1 MNKLKAVTLLVA
13 VAASLA
19 ACSGETGGNPR
30 PVESAESAAPGG
42 SSAAPQ
48 PGGPKIAVPLDV
60 SRYLGNP
67 CELTPLAKLSAA
79 GYTEP
84 GEPKTEDDVAK
95 VLAGPSCHWSGAE
108 PGVGMTVQVQTG
120 NRDNGIGGVAG
131 LEKAKQG
138 RQLGFLERTEDVGGY
153 PAFFAG
159 QSDRRATGS
168 CGLAVG
174 IADDLTF
181 TVTSLGYQGAQDS
194 CDNSVRVAG
203 IVIDTLKGGA

>member
-1 MNKLKAVTLLVA
+1 MNKLKAVVLLVVA
-13 VAASLA
+13 AASLA
-19 ACSGETGGNPR
+19 ACSGETGGKPR
-30 PVESAESAAPGG
+30 PVET
-42 SSAAPQ
+42 AAPQ
-48 PGGPKIAVPLDV
+48 GSPTGQPPDGPSIPDPLDA
-60 SRYLGNP
+60 SPFLGNP
-67 CELTPLAKLSAA
+67 CDLTPQAKLSGL

-95 VLAGPSCHWSGAE
+95 VLAGPSCHWRGTE

-120 NRDNGIGGVAG
+120 NRDAGIGGVAG
-131 LEKAKQG
+131 LEKAKQS
-138 RQLGFLERTEDVGGY
+138 RQLGFLEQTEGIGGY

-159 QSDRRATGS
+159 QSDRRATGT
-168 CGLAVG
+168 CALAVG

-194 CDNSVRVAG
+194 CDNSAGVAA

>member
-1 MNKLKAVTLLVA
+1 MNKLTAVTLLVA
-13 VAASLA
+13 AAATLT
-19 ACSGETGGNPR
+19 ACTGETGGKPK
-30 PVESAESAAPGG
+30 PAESAG
-42 SSAAPQ
+42 SSAAAQ
-48 PGGPKIAVPLDV
+48 PGGRQIADPLDV
-60 SRYLGNP
+60 SKYLGNP
-67 CELTPLAKLSAA
+67 CDLTPLAKLSAA

-131 LEKAKQG
+131 LEKAKQS
-138 RQLGFLERTEDVGGY
+138 RQLGFLEQTEDVGGY

-174 IADDLTF
+174 VADDLTF

>member
-1 MNKLKAVTLLVA
+1 MTLLVA
-13 VAASLA
+13 AAAALS
-19 ACSGETGGNPR
+19 ACSGETGGNPK
-30 PVESAESAAPGG
+30 PVETAGSTAAE
-42 SSAAPQ
+42 Q
-48 PGGPKIAVPLDV
+48 PGGPKIANPLDV
-60 SRYLGNP
+60 SAYLGNP
-67 CELTPLAKLSAA
+67 CDLTPLEKLSAA

-138 RQLGFLERTEDVGGY
+138 RQLGFLEQTEDVGGY

-174 IADDLTF
+174 VADDLTF